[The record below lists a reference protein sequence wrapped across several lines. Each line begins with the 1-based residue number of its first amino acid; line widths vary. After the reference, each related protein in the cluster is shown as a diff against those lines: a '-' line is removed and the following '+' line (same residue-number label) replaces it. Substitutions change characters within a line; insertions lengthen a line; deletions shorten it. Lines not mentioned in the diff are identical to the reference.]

1 LKSSAKAKG
10 AKRVTR
16 KMRLRG
22 MGMKRRWE
30 GVSFSRDGEND
41 WWEECLLGVGDVD
54 GAGGHAG

>member
-1 LKSSAKAKG
+1 
-10 AKRVTR
+10 
-16 KMRLRG
+16 